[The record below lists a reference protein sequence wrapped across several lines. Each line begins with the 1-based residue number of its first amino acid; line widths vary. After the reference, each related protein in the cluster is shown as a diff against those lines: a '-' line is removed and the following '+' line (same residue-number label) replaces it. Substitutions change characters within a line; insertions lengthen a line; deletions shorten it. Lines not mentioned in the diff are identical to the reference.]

1 MSCLEVNHLT
11 VEFLTDTGRVL
22 AVDDVSFVHERKETL
37 ALVGETGCGKS
48 VISLA
53 VLGLLPVNAQVSGET
68 WFLGKNLL
76 KLNEKE
82 LAELR
87 GNELAVILQNPSLA
101 LNPLTSIGRQIA
113 ELYRLHEKAKKKTSQ
128 TKTLRLLE
136 RMGFREPAGLFSHF
150 PFQFSEGMNQR
161 VLIAAAL
168 ALSPRV
174 ILADEPTKGL
184 DDRLKE
190 EITDE
195 LSAIKEEK
203 KSALLLI
210 THDLGV
216 ARRIGDRL
224 AVMYAGEIIETAQTA
239 DFFREPLHPYSRALM
254 KSLPENGFIP
264 IPGHTPSAVSPPAGC
279 KFHPRCRDKME
290 ICVEA
295 KPRLNTVSGREIK
308 CHLYRS

>member
-11 VEFLTDTGRVL
+11 VEFLTDTGGVL
-22 AVDDVSFVHERKETL
+22 AVDDVSFVHEREETL

-53 VLGLLPVNAQVSGET
+53 VLGLLPANAQVTGEA

-76 KLNEKE
+76 KMGEKE

-87 GNELAVILQNPSLA
+87 GNKLAVILQNPSLA
-101 LNPLTSIGRQIA
+101 LNPLNSIGRQIS
-113 ELYRLHEKAKKKTSQ
+113 ELYRLHEKMDKKTSITM
-128 TKTLRLLE
+128 TKEILK
-136 RMGFREPAGLFSHF
+136 RMGFGEPAKHFNHF

-174 ILADEPTKGL
+174 IFADEPTKGL

-216 ARRIGDRL
+216 ARRIGDKL
-224 AVMYAGEIIETAQTA
+224 AVMYAGEIIETARAA

-264 IPGHTPSAVSPPAGC
+264 IPGHTPSAVSPPGGC
-279 KFHPRCRDKME
+279 KFHPRCKDKME
-290 ICVEA
+290 ICAEK
-295 KPRLNTVSGREIK
+295 KPRLNTVSGRDIK
-308 CHLYRS
+308 CHLYR

>member
-11 VEFLTDTGRVL
+11 VKFLTDAGGVL

-48 VISLA
+48 VIALA
-53 VLGLLPVNAQVSGET
+53 VMGLLPANAQVTGEV
-68 WFLGKNLL
+68 LLQGKDLL
-76 KLNEKE
+76 KMGEKE

-87 GNELAVILQNPSLA
+87 GSKLAVILQNPSLA
-101 LNPLTSIGRQIA
+101 LNPLTAIGKQIS
-113 ELYRLHEKAKKKTSQ
+113 EIYRLHEKTDKKTSIAK
-128 TKTLRLLE
+128 TKEILK
-136 RMGFREPAGLFSHF
+136 RMGFREPANHFNHF

-174 ILADEPTKGL
+174 IFADEPTKGL

-195 LSAIKEEK
+195 LSTIKEEK

-224 AVMYAGEIIETAQTA
+224 AVMYAGEIIETVGAA
-239 DFFREPLHPYSRALM
+239 EFFQEPLHPYSQALLR
-254 KSLPENGFIP
+254 SLPENGFIP
-264 IPGHTPSAVSPPAGC
+264 IPGQTPSAVNPPGGC
-279 KFHPRCRDKME
+279 KFHPRCKDKLG

-295 KPRLNTVSGREIK
+295 KPRLNTNSGRDIK
-308 CHLYRS
+308 CHLYR